1 VCIACC
7 PDQRRV
13 VNLTCASHR
22 QARNARRETVVM
34 LPLNVIVHVEVD
46 GDFALGILGIF
57 DVVVRQVTE
66 GRLDLD
72 EVLHNAD

>member
-1 VCIACC
+1 V
-7 PDQRRV
+7 
-13 VNLTCASHR
+13 T
-22 QARNARRETVVM
+22 ARRETVVM